1 MTAAWRVG
9 AATDPGRERTRNEDA
24 YAVQPLGGHRYALV
38 VCDGM
43 GGHQDGHIASRT
55 AIETLQRQPPD
66 LSQDRPFESLH
77 TILTEADHAVHA
89 VHAADA
95 PPGEVVM
102 GTTAIVAWL
111 DGERLWY
118 GWVGD
123 SRLYLL
129 RGGQIIERSVDH
141 TRVQE
146 LVNAGELTPAEAAD
160 HPHAHVLSQVLGMGT
175 ARPSVYAEAI
185 TTALGDRLLLCS
197 DGLHDL
203 VEDHELADLLAG
215 EDPAATAETL
225 VALANARGGHD
236 NITVVVAARVTQEA
250 PQVAQAAPRSTQ
262 AAPRVTQTELA
273 APPTNAAQSSLPAAG
288 WSTAAVLAF
297 GVAMLAV
304 GLAVGA
310 WWASSEATPQVIPE
324 GSQP

>member
-24 YAVQPLGGHRYALV
+24 YAVQPLGDDRYALV

-55 AIETLQRQPPD
+55 AVETLQRRPPD
-66 LSQDRPFESLH
+66 LTQDRPFEALH

-102 GTTAIVAWL
+102 GTTAVVAWL
-111 DGERLWY
+111 DGARLWY

-146 LVNAGELTPAEAAD
+146 LVNAGELTAAEAAD

-215 EDPAATAETL
+215 EDPAATADAL

-236 NITVVVAARVTQEA
+236 NITVVVAARVA
-250 PQVAQAAPRSTQ
+250 PAAVSKVAA
-262 AAPRVTQTELA
+262 RVTQTELA
-273 APPTNAAQSSLPAAG
+273 APTVASASSAAPSTSPG
-288 WSTAAVLAF
+288 WSTATVVAIGA
-297 GVAMLAV
+297 AMLVV

-310 WWASSEATPQVIPE
+310 WWASSEATPQVVPE
-324 GSQP
+324 GSTP